1 MIALYLYP
9 RWVRIW
15 HWFNALLFAVMMW
28 SGASLHFAGSS
39 WLLDFSVARPM
50 HNITGIL
57 LTFGWIGFV
66 IGNVM
71 TDNGRHYRVHW
82 RGFIERLITQGRYY
96 AVGIFNNEPHPF
108 HPSVEMKLNT
118 LQQTSYLAV
127 MYGLMPL
134 LILSGGAFLFSMY
147 LPETLFGLGSV
158 WVVAMAHLTVAY
170 CLALFVVVHLYIITT
185 GETVTT
191 NLRAMI
197 SGWHRETEQETAE

>member
-9 RWVRIW
+9 RWVRVW
-15 HWFNALLFAVMMW
+15 HWINALLFAAMMW

-39 WLLDFSVARPM
+39 GLLDFEIARPI

-57 LTFGWIGFV
+57 LTLGWIGFV

-71 TDNGRHYRVHW
+71 TDNGRHYRVQW
-82 RGFIERLITQGRYY
+82 RGFIGRLITQGRYY

-108 HPSVEMKLNT
+108 HPSVEIKLNT
-118 LQQTSYLAV
+118 LQQISYLAV
-127 MYGLMPL
+127 MYLLMPL
-134 LILSGGAFLFSMY
+134 LILSGGAFLFSTY
-147 LPETLFGLGSV
+147 LPETLFGLGSI
-158 WVVAMAHLTVAY
+158 WVVAMLHLTAAY
-170 CLALFVVVHLYIITT
+170 CLTLFIVVHLYIITT

-197 SGWHRETEQETAE
+197 SGWHRETEQEKAE